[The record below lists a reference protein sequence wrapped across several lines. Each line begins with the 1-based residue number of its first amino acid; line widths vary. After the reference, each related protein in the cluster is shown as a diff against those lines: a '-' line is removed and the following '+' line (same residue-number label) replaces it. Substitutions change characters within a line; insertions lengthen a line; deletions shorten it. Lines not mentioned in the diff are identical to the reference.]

1 MAAVSAAEEVVGQRY
16 SLSKLEEE
24 YLSMLEGVKTMT
36 FFQGSST
43 KLVAYL
49 KARLPLIATANP
61 WLVGSIDKAEPPKKG
76 HEIVVPL
83 PASAAIKIVNYCLS
97 EANMPDIS
105 ISTPYHELVEKLKQY
120 KVKNGA
126 ACAAGTNEPLFKIVV
141 FSGSSDEQCALYF
154 DLSHVLADG
163 HSYYQIFNMLSE
175 GSEIKSLNPERKVGF
190 GLTDEPCQKLLG
202 KEESSLGM
210 SGAYT
215 CMLMSRF
222 MCGKKRHPKCYM
234 IDPEKIK
241 AAKAEVANTGQTK
254 FVSTN
259 DLATS
264 SIGVATRT
272 NFMEMALNLRGR
284 LEDRKLCLFTTT
296 FSSCY
301 YPDAARLTL
310 KSTWHI

>member
-1 MAAVSAAEEVVGQRY
+1 
-16 SLSKLEEE
+16 
-24 YLSMLEGVKTMT
+24 
-36 FFQGSST
+36 
-43 KLVAYL
+43 
-49 KARLPLIATANP
+49 
-61 WLVGSIDKAEPPKKG
+61 
-76 HEIVVPL
+76 
-83 PASAAIKIVNYCLS
+83 
-97 EANMPDIS
+97 
-105 ISTPYHELVEKLKQY
+105 
-120 KVKNGA
+120 
-126 ACAAGTNEPLFKIVV
+126 
-141 FSGSSDEQCALYF
+141 
-154 DLSHVLADG
+154 
-163 HSYYQIFNMLSE
+163 
-175 GSEIKSLNPERKVGF
+175 
-190 GLTDEPCQKLLG
+190 
-202 KEESSLGM
+202 M

-222 MCGKKRHPKCYM
+222 MCGKKRHAKCYM
-234 IDPEKIK
+234 IDPEKVK
-241 AAKAEVANTGQTK
+241 AAKAKIANTGQTK